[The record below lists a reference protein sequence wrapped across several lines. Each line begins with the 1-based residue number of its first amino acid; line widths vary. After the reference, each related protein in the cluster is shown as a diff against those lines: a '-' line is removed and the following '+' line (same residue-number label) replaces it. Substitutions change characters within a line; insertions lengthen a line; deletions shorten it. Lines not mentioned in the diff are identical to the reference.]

1 LSIQITAEEEAMKS
15 SKDIVRGWTVILISL
30 FALAGCAGSATQKST
45 GEYIDDAAI
54 TTKIK
59 AGFVEDPTVSA
70 LAITVETF
78 RGNVQLGGFASNAR
92 EIERAGQIARSV
104 HGVKAVENDIRLK
117 PAD

>member
-1 LSIQITAEEEAMKS
+1 MIIRSRVMRQWLLTM
-15 SKDIVRGWTVILISL
+15 VSL
-30 FALAGCAGSATQKST
+30 LALAGCAGNATQKST

-78 RGNVQLGGFASNAR
+78 RGNVQLGGFASSTR

-104 HGVKAVENDIRLK
+104 RGVKAVENDIQIK
-117 PAD
+117 PAN

>member
-1 LSIQITAEEEAMKS
+1 MNMQSRVTRRWLLTL
-15 SKDIVRGWTVILISL
+15 VPVL
-30 FALAGCAGSATQKST
+30 ALAGCAGNATQKST

-59 AGFVEDPTVSA
+59 AQFVEDPTVSA

-78 RGNVQLGGFASNAR
+78 RGNVQLGGFASNNR

-104 HGVKAVENDIRLK
+104 RGVKAVENAIQLK
-117 PAD
+117 PAN